1 MVNSK
6 KNIDMFKLSCN
17 LGVFGYMF
25 FLGAMYTYVY
35 FSGEFLLAVGIYGF
49 IGSTLLTI
57 QYHLLRQL
65 GLRERLFEILIV
77 LAFQVYV
84 LFFTH
89 NNIYI
94 VATVMSIVGVT
105 CVLINHKKVKKVYGS
120 LD

>member
-35 FSGEFLLAVGIYGF
+35 FSGEFSLAVGIYGF

-65 GLRERLFEILIV
+65 GFKERLLEIFIV
-77 LAFQVYV
+77 VAFQLYV

-94 VATVMSIVGVT
+94 VAIVMSIVGVA
-105 CVLINHKKVKKVYGS
+105 CILINYRKVKKVYA
-120 LD
+120 